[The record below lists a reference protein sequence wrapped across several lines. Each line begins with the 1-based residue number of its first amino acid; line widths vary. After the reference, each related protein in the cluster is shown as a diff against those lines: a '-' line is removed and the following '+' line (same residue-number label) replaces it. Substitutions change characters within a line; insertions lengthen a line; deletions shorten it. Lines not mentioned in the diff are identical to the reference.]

1 MLTTIIIFNY
11 SEPRRNINMVTSQLN
26 VIQSLTEKNNP
37 INI

>member
-26 VIQSLTEKNNP
+26 VIQSLTE
-37 INI
+37 